1 MTAHEPAAAFR
12 TDATAAASAT
22 LLLPAGPVTATR
34 RESDASSTFPSLAAR
49 RPHRPVRRAGRAG
62 EGGGRRRLRLLVA
75 GHVHPRDPP
84 DDRVGQI
91 RGAGGGRAPGHGP
104 ALVSAAPGKHC
115 KLAARPTP
123 TMVADHK

>member
-62 EGGGRRRLRLLVA
+62 ERGGRRRLRLLVA
-75 GHVHPRDPP
+75 GHVHPEIHPTIVWAKFEAP
-84 DDRVGQI
+84 AE
-91 RGAGGGRAPGHGP
+91 GARRAT
-104 ALVSAAPGKHC
+104 
-115 KLAARPTP
+115 ARLW
-123 TMVADHK
+123 